1 MVFLSANSNYEIR
14 NSKQKFKSEN
24 SNVKKRE
31 STILVEL
38 ESSFLVIRILVI
50 EICFAFRYSD
60 FGFIQFFG
68 TSYCNAW

>member
-31 STILVEL
+31 STILAGL

-50 EICFAFRYSD
+50 EICFGQFYKIRRYSD
-60 FGFIQFFG
+60 FGFI
-68 TSYCNAW
+68 